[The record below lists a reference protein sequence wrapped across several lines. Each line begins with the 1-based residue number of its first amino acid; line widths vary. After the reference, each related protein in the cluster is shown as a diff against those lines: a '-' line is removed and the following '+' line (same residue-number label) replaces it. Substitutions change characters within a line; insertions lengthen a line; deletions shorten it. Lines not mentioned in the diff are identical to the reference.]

1 MQRIVTRDGSD
12 FRKRLG
18 NPLAGQATGT
28 PPEATATEAPGE
40 RPITGLAHH
49 VTG

>member
-1 MQRIVTRDGSD
+1 VHWIVAADGTD

-18 NPLAGQATGT
+18 NSLAGQSTGT
-28 PPEATATEAPGE
+28 PPEATATEALGEGPVPG
-40 RPITGLAHH
+40 PAHH